1 MVDWPSQ
8 QLTVSTLLAPAHSGG
23 ISDGLIFSIFTTA
36 STLFPCTSQWTRGV
50 QEESDGAGLT
60 PALAESV
67 ARVNEALHELVG
79 WEDSSQVQ
87 ELGLGDDEDS
97 PAVVDLDAP
106 MF

>member
-1 MVDWPSQ
+1 M
-8 QLTVSTLLAPAHSGG
+8 
-23 ISDGLIFSIFTTA
+23 
-36 STLFPCTSQWTRGV
+36 